1 MQFFI
6 SGEIIHS
13 PPLSETDRVKTE
25 KRLQDIYKKKKSS
38 NQNKPTTEN
47 FKDELYQL
55 EKRQAKG
62 AKLCADI
69 R

>member
-25 KRLQDIYKKKKSS
+25 KRLQDIYKKRKVQIRI
-38 NQNKPTTEN
+38 NQRLKTLKMN
-47 FKDELYQL
+47 F
-55 EKRQAKG
+55 
-62 AKLCADI
+62 I
-69 R
+69 N